1 MRNLKRALSLGLTA
15 AMISGLMVMGSSA
28 ASYADVTSEQ
38 NQEAIEVLKAVE
50 IMVGDEN
57 GNFNPDAQVT
67 RNEMAVIMSNLM
79 DYRVAT
85 YSGTSPFTDVPSWAE
100 PYVAA
105 CWTNGITAGYS
116 ATTYGGSDNVTTAQ
130 AALMLM
136 KALGYFQYDS
146 DFGTDWQL
154 ATITQATK
162 IDLFTDVD
170 SGVKEAMTRN
180 DLAQLVLNTL
190 ESGTV
195 EASSDVT
202 QVTTGDVNVTTGKV
216 EYNYVTSQKDYA
228 KAISDLE
235 AVYATGISTSGC
247 IVELG
252 EKLYDGDLKKNEGT
266 ADDFGRPATEW
277 KYGTQTVGTFSD
289 SPDATFTTKVTKKA
303 LYDAVG
309 KSVYDSLDDGEYDLY
324 YYVDGYGQKI
334 ATNNIGNFVDKS
346 DTAKINND
354 ASDTGNGT
362 LTEVFVDDDH
372 DEVTVVVIRTYV
384 FQATEDYNE
393 SNDQVKIA
401 AAGDTAITLDNYT
414 LDGDDFDISNV
425 TEDDYLLITA
435 SRPSSSGKYE
445 VQSVDVAELVSGEVT
460 AYSDSDDVTIDGTTY
475 KYSATTLDA
484 DGQQDEI
491 TSTGGQTSLVLDKYG
506 YVIAVDDTI
515 VGGNYVFIT
524 ETDPKL
530 GSAVDAYAY
539 FSDGTEGIISLK
551 KVNGST
557 ASSALAAAKGWYTY
571 SKDSNN
577 NYTLSKV
584 SGSYDSIYDMS
595 MGTSDSAAPLT
606 NGKASLITVNGISG
620 LRANEKTIFVIVDD
634 EGDVSAYTGVS
645 NAPDVTVK
653 SGTYSMGYVWRESNN
668 YASYVFLNVE
678 GADAEVDSSVE
689 DDYFVFLT
697 KLDSTKD
704 DGNDT
709 YYVYKA
715 IVNGE
720 ETTVET
726 DSTYATMKLY
736 GKVKIDSSN
745 DRITGMKEVH
755 QVAGAGPDQTT
766 DSTYY
771 YDTFSGKKVNYSNGV
786 LTIGTTSFVVNNGSQ
801 LNLIL
806 DYRQN
811 AGSDKDVQNM
821 MSDKGAKY
829 EANANIGGSSIK
841 STLNGY
847 TVDGYYYVITE
858 DDYNAGTGN
867 ETVDYLFLYVD
878 GATYV
883 GTTTDPEEPA
893 DTEGTETVVSGSTV
907 YVKLVD
913 KTNTLAAVSEEVVA
927 ALKAEGY
934 SNVNCTSTTAAN
946 ARNADGDTVYFDVDV
961 TNLWT
966 VKVDGTIKEYI
977 EDGDAAETTLQNS
990 IKGAGTGY
998 LMKDGSS
1005 GATAKYVAY
1014 STSSSAIA
1022 TASSVKE
1029 PVVITTG
1036 YAVVTTTTITPNEGT
1051 GTLSGTTNDG
1061 SANYFKVS
1069 DGLKVTYTG
1078 AAGNPGAQKGK
1089 DVTLSM
1095 SGGDGAVID
1104 SATQN
1109 LTKDEVVTGNKEL
1122 TFKIDTSKITKD
1134 IASFSI
1140 NVEDTPATV
1149 NITTKNATGNGLTVT
1164 LTPEKESYKEGDT
1177 VNIIVKIVG
1186 SETSTGASGTK
1197 LTTNTGTW
1205 SSSTVPTNATPAG
1218 ADLTITEGT
1227 VYDSEVEARITFK
1240 ATTNTEVSVSI
1251 ADAT

>member
-38 NQEAIEVLKAVE
+38 NEEAIEVLKAVE

-67 RNEMAVIMSNLM
+67 RNEMAVVMSNLM
-79 DYRVAT
+79 AYNVAT
-85 YSGTSPFTDVPSWAE
+85 YANTSPFTDVPSWAE

-154 ATITQATK
+154 ATITQGNK

-235 AVYATGISTSGC
+235 AVYATGISTSGY

-913 KTNTLAAVSEEVVA
+913 TNATTSSVGTEARTALRDAGYTSIDVRGVSVGSNGVDQTGGVVY
-927 ALKAEGY
+927 AED
-934 SNVNCTSTTAAN
+934 SN
-946 ARNADGDTVYFDVDV
+946 GDTVSFDVEY

-966 VKVDGTIKEYI
+966 VKVGDTIKAYVKNNDPYTVKADSVSG
-977 EDGDAAETTLQNS
+977 DGS
-990 IKGAGTGY
+990 GY
-998 LMKDGSS
+998 LVNDTDYNDYDQDKTISNITSAQVIKS
-1005 GATAKYVAY
+1005 GYVAIPKKV
-1014 STSSSAIA
+1014 TDSSSAQSTSVDPTKGYIA
-1022 TASSVKE
+1022 YNSTVTVKATYQDSDVTSDGIAVTLKAGTKTIGTKEIAKGATGDDLTVTFTFQATDKVTDLTLSKETVKE
-1029 PVVITTG
+1029 
-1036 YAVVTTTTITPNEGT
+1036 
-1051 GTLSGTTNDG
+1051 S
-1061 SANYFKVS
+1061 
-1069 DGLKVTYTG
+1069 
-1078 AAGNPGAQKGK
+1078 
-1089 DVTLSM
+1089 VTLTAP
-1095 SGGDGAVID
+1095 DV
-1104 SATQN
+1104 QN
-1109 LTKDEVVTGNKEL
+1109 ST
-1122 TFKIDTSKITKD
+1122 
-1134 IASFSI
+1134 A
-1140 NVEDTPATV
+1140 
-1149 NITTKNATGNGLTVT
+1149 GLTVT
-1164 LTPEKESYKEGDT
+1164 AAYDGDVSNIKEGDQVT
-1177 VNIIVKIVG
+1177 VKVTV
-1186 SETSTGASGTK
+1186 
-1197 LTTNTGTW
+1197 TGTTDATYG
-1205 SSSTVPTNATPAG
+1205 ST
-1218 ADLTITEGT
+1218 
-1227 VYDSEVEARITFK
+1227 
-1240 ATTNTEVSVSI
+1240 VSVSGVTGGSWVTGNLPSSASESGGVLTLK
-1251 ADAT
+1251 ADTNYGSSGYTFEYSFKASTSNTAPVFQVVDKDS

>member
-1 MRNLKRALSLGLTA
+1 M
-15 AMISGLMVMGSSA
+15 
-28 ASYADVTSEQ
+28 
-38 NQEAIEVLKAVE
+38 
-50 IMVGDEN
+50 
-57 GNFNPDAQVT
+57 
-67 RNEMAVIMSNLM
+67 
-79 DYRVAT
+79 
-85 YSGTSPFTDVPSWAE
+85 
-100 PYVAA
+100 
-105 CWTNGITAGYS
+105 
-116 ATTYGGSDNVTTAQ
+116 
-130 AALMLM
+130 
-136 KALGYFQYDS
+136 
-146 DFGTDWQL
+146 
-154 ATITQATK
+154 
-162 IDLFTDVD
+162 
-170 SGVKEAMTRN
+170 
-180 DLAQLVLNTL
+180 
-190 ESGTV
+190 
-195 EASSDVT
+195 
-202 QVTTGDVNVTTGKV
+202 
-216 EYNYVTSQKDYA
+216 
-228 KAISDLE
+228 
-235 AVYATGISTSGC
+235 
-247 IVELG
+247 
-252 EKLYDGDLKKNEGT
+252 
-266 ADDFGRPATEW
+266 
-277 KYGTQTVGTFSD
+277 
-289 SPDATFTTKVTKKA
+289 
-303 LYDAVG
+303 
-309 KSVYDSLDDGEYDLY
+309 DDGEYDLY

-595 MGTSDSAAPLT
+595 MGTSDSTPLT

-755 QVAGAGPDQTT
+755 QAAGAGTDQTT

-1149 NITTKNATGNGLTVT
+1149 NITTKNATGNRLTVT